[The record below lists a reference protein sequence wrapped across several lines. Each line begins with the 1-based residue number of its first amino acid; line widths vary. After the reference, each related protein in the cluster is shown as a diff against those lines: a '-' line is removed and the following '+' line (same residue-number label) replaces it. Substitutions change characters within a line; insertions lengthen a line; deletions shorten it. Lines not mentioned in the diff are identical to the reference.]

1 MIPNDII
8 RQIKRIEIRTT
19 RLVENVFGGQY
30 LSVFKGHGI
39 EFAEVRE
46 YIPGD
51 DIRAIDWNVTAR
63 TGAAHIKL
71 FHEERELSIV
81 FAVDISSSLNYG
93 TNEKFKS
100 EIAAEICAVLA
111 FSAFKNNDRVGLL
124 LFSDNVEKYIPL
136 KKGHQHALRIIREV
150 LYFTPQHKRTD
161 IKGSIEALNKM
172 LRNQSVVF
180 LISDF
185 LDIGYEK
192 PLKVLARN
200 HDVIA
205 IHIFDP
211 SEYDLPDA
219 GILYVEDPET
229 NVKSIIDTHDR
240 KIRDSFREKALAQ
253 KDQIDSFFNSKGID
267 KINIDATLSYVDPL
281 RRFFEIREKR
291 K

>member
-1 MIPNDII
+1 MIPNEIL
-8 RQIKRIEIRTT
+8 RQIRKIEIRTT

-46 YIPGD
+46 YMPGD
-51 DIRAIDWNVTAR
+51 DIRTIDWNVTAR
-63 TGAAHIKL
+63 TGTAYVKL
-71 FHEERELSIV
+71 FHEERELSII

-93 TNEKFKS
+93 TGKKLKS

-124 LFSDNVEKYIPL
+124 LFSEDVEKYIPL

-150 LYFTPQHKRTD
+150 LYFSPQKKKTN
-161 IKGSIEALNKM
+161 IKGSIETLNKM
-172 LRNQSVVF
+172 LHHQAVVF

-185 LDIGYEK
+185 LDEGYEK
-192 PLKVLARN
+192 PLQVLARN

-205 IHIFDP
+205 VHIFDP
-211 SEYDLPDA
+211 SEYELLDY
-219 GILYVEDPET
+219 GILYVKDPET
-229 NVKSIIDTHDR
+229 KVTSILNTHDR
-240 KIRDSFREKALAQ
+240 AIRDSFREKALLQ
-253 KDQIDSFFNSKGID
+253 QEKISSFFNSRGID
-267 KINIDATLSYVDPL
+267 KIDINTTLSYIDPL